1 MGGLFLFRIPAFTIY
16 RIGTSLVLA
25 LDKAHNK
32 SIKLLSMPMGDLIEV
47 IASYAN
53 AKGVRLSM
61 SRLRLSDAPTPLSLG
76 SLFFIPFLFPPEYS
90 FFLPSTIRFTIVKRR
105 YKKNSNHGSILHR
118 HDKGGVPRSFFFLL
132 LLLLLFPNSVHAC
145 SRVQG
150 NSTKKKKKR
159 TSSASF
165 RPSALRSTLSISASP
180 RS

>member
-76 SLFFIPFLFPPEYS
+76 SLFFLFLFYS
-90 FFLPSTIRFTIVKRR
+90 LQSTPFFCPLLFV
-105 YKKNSNHGSILHR
+105 
-118 HDKGGVPRSFFFLL
+118 LL
-132 LLLLLFPNSVHAC
+132 L
-145 SRVQG
+145 
-150 NSTKKKKKR
+150 
-159 TSSASF
+159 
-165 RPSALRSTLSISASP
+165 
-180 RS
+180 

>member
-1 MGGLFLFRIPAFTIY
+1 MQTRKVSVFPCLGSDSVTLL
-16 RIGTSLVLA
+16 
-25 LDKAHNK
+25 
-32 SIKLLSMPMGDLIEV
+32 LLSHSV
-47 IASYAN
+47 HF
-53 AKGVRLSM
+53 
-61 SRLRLSDAPTPLSLG
+61 
-76 SLFFIPFLFPPEYS
+76 FFIPFLFPPEYS